1 MKHIFNLVNAEQMHE
16 ASKGIGNMT
25 NDPNV
30 IAVVAQRFYDEAEHK
45 RIVGEI
51 FKGVEEGICSW
62 STSNYKGEWTT
73 DIPMVW
79 KEVKE
84 LKQKYLGED
93 GQH

>member
-1 MKHIFNLVNAEQMHE
+1 MKHIFELIKTNLPDHVVE
-16 ASKGIGNMT
+16 IGSYQ
-25 NDPNV
+25 
-30 IAVVAQRFYDEAEHK
+30 QRDADEKEHK